1 MIHFHPR
8 LFWIKVM
15 AIERVHFF
23 NRYKD
28 IIPDFEGFLES
39 LRQPPPVYIRV
50 NTLKIDSGDFISL
63 MKERGYDLF
72 PVEGIEEAF
81 RLNHAQ
87 TPGSGLE
94 YSLGYYHVQ
103 GLTSLFPA
111 KILDPLR
118 DETILDLC
126 AAPGGKTTQ
135 LAQLIQNH
143 GLIVAN
149 DLRIERLTILRSHI
163 DRLGTT
169 SILVTRYHGQAFPG
183 RIPFQ
188 RILVDPPCSAE
199 GTYRAGGQPPLSG
212 DPHAFSRLT
221 GLQRRLLHRAI
232 DILRPGGTLVY
243 STCTYAPEENE
254 AVVDEVVAMGK
265 AEILPIRLPFA
276 HSHGLTSWGAKVFHP
291 DLIKT
296 ARFYPHQVNSWGFF
310 IAHLRKPV

>member
-1 MIHFHPR
+1 
-8 LFWIKVM
+8 M

-28 IIPDFEGFLES
+28 FIPDFEGFLES

-50 NTLKIDSGDFISL
+50 NTLKINLGDFISI
-63 MKERGYDLF
+63 MKERGYDLL
-72 PVEGIEEAF
+72 PVKGIEEAF
-81 RLNHAQ
+81 CLNHAQ

-94 YSLGYYHVQ
+94 YSLGYYQVQ

-126 AAPGGKTTQ
+126 AAPGGKATQ

-163 DRLGTT
+163 DRLGAT
-169 SILVTRYHGQAFPG
+169 SVLVTRYHGQAFPG
-183 RIPFQ
+183 RILFQ

-199 GTYRAGGQPPLSG
+199 GTYRAGGQPPLST
-212 DPHAFSRLT
+212 DPHAISRLN

-254 AVVDEVVAMGK
+254 AVVNEVVAMGK

-276 HSHGLTSWGAKVFHP
+276 YSHGLTSWGEKVFHP

-310 IAHLRKPV
+310 IAHLRKPI